1 MAVDLSP
8 PAAPYHYQRAAAF
21 NREPEGMM
29 LRYLSVL
36 LGLSLSLMACSTGNA
51 AIKANW
57 SYGSGSN
64 IDSFCTTK
72 ATFYLHGKTVF
83 SYPGGGCNA
92 GAPYKDIIEKKYYW
106 SGGGGLPTDG
116 VPVPDK
122 AEIEMVSFHD
132 RKRYRIKVDLPAD
145 LPQQMQQ
152 QYQVRGKIDQRNWL
166 YFGLAPGGY
175 YEVLLKGDKLRVKPD
190 LLLARGIAEE
200 VTDDWYDK
208 KVSVAEQYGIDD
220 FDKKYGEL
228 FKQHPIP
235 RGMEWA
241 PIMDAYRARQPKTDQ
256 HPVQ

>member
-1 MAVDLSP
+1 
-8 PAAPYHYQRAAAF
+8 
-21 NREPEGMM
+21 M

-51 AIKANW
+51 AIRANW

-145 LPQQMQQ
+145 LAQQMQQ
-152 QYQVRGKIDQRNWL
+152 QFQVNGRIDQRSWL

-175 YEVLLKGDKLRVKPD
+175 YEVL
-190 LLLARGIAEE
+190 
-200 VTDDWYDK
+200 
-208 KVSVAEQYGIDD
+208 
-220 FDKKYGEL
+220 
-228 FKQHPIP
+228 
-235 RGMEWA
+235 
-241 PIMDAYRARQPKTDQ
+241 
-256 HPVQ
+256 

>member
-1 MAVDLSP
+1 
-8 PAAPYHYQRAAAF
+8 
-21 NREPEGMM
+21 M

-51 AIKANW
+51 ATKFNW

-132 RKRYRIKVDLPAD
+132 RKRYRIKVDLPTD

-175 YEVLLKGDKLRVKPD
+175 YEVTLMGDLQGVSPD
-190 LLLARGIAEE
+190 LLLVRGIAEE

-220 FDKKYGEL
+220 FDKEYGEL
-228 FKQHPIP
+228 FKQHPVP

-241 PIMDAYRARQPKTDQ
+241 PIMDAYRAKQPKTDQ